1 MEAQEQGS
9 RSLLHIQCLDHCL
22 GTQSTLGSYLA
33 SLGGGGDGF
42 RILIFQIDLEFAKK
56 TSGLSTNHGIEHERL
71 LIFRLTIELH
81 HLLSLPDGVLADTS
95 VCAKVSLV

>member
-1 MEAQEQGS
+1 MSGS
-9 RSLLHIQCLDHCL
+9 LFGNTEYVGILLGI
-22 GTQSTLGSYLA
+22 S
-33 SLGGGGDGF
+33 GGEGDGF

-56 TSGLSTNHGIEHERL
+56 TFDLSTDHGIEHERL

-95 VCAKVSLV
+95 VRAKVSLV